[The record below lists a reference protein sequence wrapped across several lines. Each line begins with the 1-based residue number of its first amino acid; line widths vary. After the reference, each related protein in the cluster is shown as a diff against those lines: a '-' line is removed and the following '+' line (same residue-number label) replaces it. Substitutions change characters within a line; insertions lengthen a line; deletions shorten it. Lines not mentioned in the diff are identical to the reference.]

1 MTTKPSL
8 DVDGLPTEAAGT
20 PIITEVAIADI
31 VTRADWQVRA
41 KVDPAIVRSYAAVM
55 RSGGS
60 FPPIALARIN
70 GALYLVD
77 GWHRLGAAQ
86 LNGAAGIWAEVTD
99 MTADE
104 AQWTAAQ
111 ANLTHGL
118 PLKPKEVRAVFRAYV
133 KSRQHRSGRGYKSY
147 RDIAAD
153 LAHRVGH
160 TTIRNW
166 MERDF
171 PSVFRAMGGADPH
184 TDTGEVR
191 DAPAI
196 TPLARAKASLDQAA
210 AEAPAL
216 SKEERR
222 DLLEHWREVGQR
234 IANGQPWEPLVFEED
249 ENPDF

>member
-1 MTTKPSL
+1 MTNPYF
-8 DVDGLPTEAAGT
+8 DDDLPTETAAT
-20 PIITEVAIADI
+20 PIITDVSIADI

-41 KVDPAIVRSYAAVM
+41 KVDPGTVRSYAGAM
-55 RSGGS
+55 RSGGN
-60 FPPIALARIN
+60 FPPIVLARIN

-86 LNGAAGIWAEVTD
+86 LNGEASISAEVTD

-104 AQWTAAQ
+104 AQWSAAQ

-118 PLKPKEVRAVFRAYV
+118 ALKSKEVRAVFQAYV
-133 KSRQHRSGRGYKSY
+133 KSKQHRIGRRYKSY

-153 LAHRVGH
+153 LAHRVRH

-166 MERDF
+166 MEKDF
-171 PSVFRAMGGADPH
+171 PSVFRAMSGADPH

-191 DAPAI
+191 EAPAI

-216 SKEERR
+216 SAKERR
-222 DLLEHWREVGQR
+222 ELLEHLREVGQR
-234 IANGQPWEPLVFEED
+234 ISNGQPWEPLVFEED

>member
-1 MTTKPSL
+1 MTNPYF
-8 DVDGLPTEAAGT
+8 DDGLPTEPTGT
-20 PIITEVAIADI
+20 PIITEVSIADI

-41 KVDPAIVRSYAAVM
+41 KVDPGTVRSYASVM
-55 RSGGS
+55 RGGGS
-60 FPPIALARIN
+60 FPPIVLARIN

-77 GWHRLGAAQ
+77 GWHRLRAAQ
-86 LNGAAGIWAEVTD
+86 LNGATEISAEVTD
-99 MTADE
+99 MTEAK

-118 PLKPKEVRAVFRAYV
+118 PLKPREVHAVFRAYV
-133 KSRQHRSGRGYKSY
+133 KSKQHRIGRSYKSY

-153 LAHRVGH
+153 LANRVGH

-166 MERDF
+166 MEKDF

-191 DAPAI
+191 EAPAI

-216 SKEERR
+216 SAKERR
-222 DLLEHWREVGQR
+222 ELLEHLREVGQR
-234 IANGQPWEPLVFEED
+234 ISNGQPWEPPVFEED

>member
-1 MTTKPSL
+1 MTNPYF
-8 DVDGLPTEAAGT
+8 DADGLPTQAAGA

-41 KVDPAIVRSYAAVM
+41 EVDLGTVRSYASAM
-55 RSGGS
+55 RSGGT
-60 FPPIALARIN
+60 FPPIVLARIN

-86 LNGAAGIWAEVTD
+86 LNGEAAISAEVAD

-118 PLKPKEVRAVFRAYV
+118 PLKPKEVRAVFQAYV

-166 MERDF
+166 MKTDF
-171 PSVFRAMGGADPH
+171 PSVFRAMSGADPH

-191 DAPAI
+191 EAPAI

-216 SKEERR
+216 SAEERR
-222 DLLEHWREVGQR
+222 DLLEHLREVGQR
-234 IANGQPWEPLVFEED
+234 ISNGQPWEPPVFEED